1 LRELVEAWKKSGIIF
16 RVGSLLAA
24 LTLFVYASIKPSNI
38 VPLASSPVL
47 LEQAGSM
54 LSGTSVAASGIY
66 IANPLP
72 DDSGTEPQIS
82 SDVAAM
88 GFTVVSVKTSSV
100 QTVWSIA
107 DLPSNMVASVNPSW
121 SKTGRHHDP

>member
-1 LRELVEAWKKSGIIF
+1 
-16 RVGSLLAA
+16 
-24 LTLFVYASIKPSNI
+24 
-38 VPLASSPVL
+38 
-47 LEQAGSM
+47 M